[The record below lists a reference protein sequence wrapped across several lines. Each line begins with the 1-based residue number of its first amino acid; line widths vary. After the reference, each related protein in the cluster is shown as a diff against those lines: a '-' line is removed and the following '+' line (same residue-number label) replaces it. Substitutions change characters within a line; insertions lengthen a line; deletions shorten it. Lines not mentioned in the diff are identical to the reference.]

1 MGRSRRGLVRAVLVI
16 CAAIFLVSCGP
27 PVGVSRVSPRTVSEE
42 LTRSALNSS
51 TPSFFSEN
59 VLHRRNLTETFRRD
73 PEAALAELHRLVV
86 GTDGREEVLFAL
98 AELSFMHADNTQ
110 KKDYYLQAAVSA
122 WAYLFPG
129 DAALR
134 PDEFDPRLR
143 IATDLYN
150 RGLTRAL
157 SSTDGLVVELSAGFY
172 PLPFGQQVEVQ
183 LAPDAL
189 RWADRD
195 LVDFVP
201 VAELRVR
208 GLRARHRRAGIGAP
222 LAAKAVASYPEQKV
236 ADRLG
241 PNARTAVTA
250 LLRIRDAQSQLGQ
263 PVIGASL
270 ELYSGATQRTVAI
283 DGRQVPLEGEPTAA
297 LAWSLSQSPNW
308 RLERR
313 GFLRGDF
320 PASLTF
326 IQPYRPGLIPV
337 VFVHGTASSAGRWA
351 NMVNDLL
358 NDPLVR
364 DRFQFWFFTFPSG
377 SPIPYSA
384 MLLREELIEAVQ
396 ELDPVGADP
405 ALREMVV
412 IGHSQGGLLVKM
424 TAVDS
429 GTSIWDA
436 ISRVP
441 IAELNVT
448 EPTRALFERALVV
461 RPLPFVRRVIF
472 IATPHRG
479 SSFTTGVIAG
489 WLARFVSLPV
499 DVLGATA
506 DLLEGNGEALL
517 IDPRGP
523 RFGSIYSMQPGSP
536 FLTSLANTP
545 IAPGISTHSIIP
557 VRGAEAGP
565 DATDGVVTFQSAR
578 LEGVESE
585 LVIPLSGHSVQGHPL
600 TIDEV
605 RRILLEH
612 AAAFCRAAAAVCGS
626 AYTSPTSSP
635 GAGRRQKE

>member
-1 MGRSRRGLVRAVLVI
+1 MRTVLV
-16 CAAIFLVSCGP
+16 AAAALLLVSCGP
-27 PVGVSRVSPRTVSEE
+27 PVGVSRVSLRTVGEE

-59 VLHRRNLTETFRRD
+59 VLHRWNLTETFRRD

-86 GTDGREEVLFAL
+86 GKDGREEILFAL
-98 AELSFMHADNTQ
+98 AELSFIHADNTQ
-110 KKDYYLQAAVSA
+110 KKDYYLQAAVSS

-129 DAALR
+129 DARPR

-157 SSTDGLVVELSAGFY
+157 SSEDGSVVELSAGFY
-172 PLPFGQQVEVQ
+172 PLPFGQQVEVR

-222 LAAKAVASYPEQKV
+222 LAAKAVASDPAQKA

-250 LLRIRDAQSQLGQ
+250 LLRIDDAQHQLGE
-263 PVIGASL
+263 PLIRASL
-270 ELYSGATQRTVAI
+270 ELYTDATQRSVPI
-283 DGRQVPLEGEPTAA
+283 DGRQVPLKVESTAA

-326 IQPYRPGLIPV
+326 VQPYRPGLIPV
-337 VFVHGTASSAGRWA
+337 VFVHGTASSPGRWA
-351 NMVNDLL
+351 DMVNDLL
-358 NDPLVR
+358 DDPRVR

-377 SPIPYSA
+377 SPVAYSA
-384 MLLREELIEAVQ
+384 MRLRDELTEVVREI
-396 ELDPVGADP
+396 DPKDADR
-405 ALREMVV
+405 ALHEMVL

-424 TAVDS
+424 TAVDT
-429 GTSIWDA
+429 GTRIWDR
-436 ISRVP
+436 ISRTP
-441 IAELNVT
+441 IAEVNVT
-448 EPTRALFERALVV
+448 EPTRGLLERALIV

-472 IATPHRG
+472 IATPHGG
-479 SSFTTGVIAG
+479 SAFTTGVIAG
-489 WLARFVSLPV
+489 WLARWVSLPLG
-499 DVLGATA
+499 VLGATV
-506 DLLEGNGEALL
+506 DLFEGNGEALL

-536 FLTSLANTP
+536 FLTGLADTP
-545 IAPGISTHSIIP
+545 IAPGVSAHSIIP

-565 DATDGVVTFQSAR
+565 GATDGVVTFQSAR
-578 LEGVESE
+578 LDGVESK
-585 LVIPLSGHSVQGHPL
+585 LVIPFADHSVQGHPL
-600 TIDEV
+600 TIEEV

-612 AAAFCRAAAAVCGS
+612 AAAFCRASAAVCES
-626 AYTSPTSSP
+626 AHAAPTSSP
-635 GAGRRQKE
+635 SAGRRQKE